1 MSIIKPYQYRTRIL
15 DHGGLLRIYARNLCV
30 YESVLIFNDFVKPK
44 GTECFIT
51 NIVKS
56 IG

>member
-15 DHGGLLRIYARNLCV
+15 DRGDLLRVTCE
-30 YESVLIFNDFVKPK
+30 YESVLKFNDFIKQK
-44 GTECFIT
+44 GTECFVT